1 MKSLNLTPKMP
12 IAPRGAAT
20 RRRWPKQMPPPLSQG
35 AKHLWPCGEKVSPEH
50 YLVRGPVGE
59 RDADASARG
68 VFDDLFG
75 LAVEVVVQQA
85 ATRERG

>member
-1 MKSLNLTPKMP
+1 MAETNAPP
-12 IAPRGAAT
+12 PCPRGRNT
-20 RRRWPKQMPPPLSQG
+20 
-35 AKHLWPCGEKVSPEH
+35 CGHGKKVSPEH